1 MQPSAESVQSTGY
14 GWFSTEMLYC
24 MYAITPAYTEYA
36 LHLHIALPDMMQ
48 YYFFTLGILGAHP
61 SDRAAF
67 AKMAPAFVIS
77 SKFTNSSY
85 LRFPTFFTGI
95 FITLPHSSHFLP
107 IYEKKVPFR

>member
-1 MQPSAESVQSTGY
+1 MWSGQPALTSIS
-14 GWFSTEMLYC
+14 ML
-24 MYAITPAYTEYA
+24 
-36 LHLHIALPDMMQ
+36 LVR
-48 YYFFTLGILGAHP
+48 
-61 SDRAAF
+61 RAAF

-107 IYEKKVPFR
+107 IYEKKVTFR